1 MTDLFFNVNRMNTA
15 IDVARNKL
23 SRIYSKRI
31 APIIS
36 FMNIHGY
43 SYDHTTVLILTEL
56 FNREIY
62 PAEKLCELFGAENL
76 QNAKIVSK
84 VLQGDLDDKQIP
96 DVAKRVLICIVQ
108 QQLTQHLLGQCK
120 HFDQTRWLTKDECL
134 VLINHLDNRG

>member
-31 APIIS
+31 SPIIS

-134 VLINHLDNRG
+134 VLINHLDNGG